1 MFKDE
6 QKLIE
11 LIVGK
16 FRVDSQTLKPGDDIF
31 LKLGINS
38 LQALDLLYQVEVE
51 FDVSIQDSQLKDIR
65 TFQNLL
71 DIIRHQELH

>member
-1 MFKDE
+1 MVKDE

-11 LIVGK
+11 LIVNK
-16 FRVDSQTLKPGDDIF
+16 FKVDSGALKVNDDIF

-51 FDVSIQDSQLKDIR
+51 FDVTIQDSQLKDIH

-71 DIIRHQELH
+71 DIIRHQSVH